1 MRNLYDRFGR
11 SNRVVAIL
19 TLILVFTLSSIAF
32 AAPDEKHGRGPVG
45 VNYRDRDD
53 DDERRGGWDWNRREL
68 RRRAMNFGSSA
79 GFRAGRQDKF
89 RDQRFNF
96 RDEHLFRMATL
107 GYRRNLGSIDMYR
120 RIFREA
126 FAESY
131 ARGYRSV
138 ISRW

>member
-1 MRNLYDRFGR
+1 MF
-11 SNRVVAIL
+11 
-19 TLILVFTLSSIAF
+19 VFTLSSITF
-32 AAPDEKHGRGPVG
+32 AAPDEKHRRGPVQA
-45 VNYRDRDD
+45 NYRDRDD
-53 DDERRGGWDWNRREL
+53 DDRRDGGWNRGEL

-79 GFRAGRQDKF
+79 GFQAGRHDKF

-96 RDEHLFRMATL
+96 RDERAFRMGTL
-107 GYRRNLGSIDMYR
+107 GYRRNLGSLDMYR

-126 FAESY
+126 FAQSY